1 MKKVIPLIVVFIF
14 SLFFN
19 AFAAYLNNV
28 PVSVKQPSGEIIH
41 CFASGDEYF
50 NWLHDANNFTIIKDK
65 TTGYYAYAIIKDG
78 QLIASEHLVG
88 SVNPESVGIDPGL
101 KIIPDRFS
109 LKSGMIDDVS
119 YAPKTGD
126 YNNIVLFI
134 RFADQAEFT
143 EELSVYEEQFNG
155 QNYSLRGYFS
165 EVSGSQLDVYS
176 TFYPISE
183 SSSIVSYQ
191 DAQPRNY
198 YVPYDY
204 VTNPIGYVDDAERT
218 EREHTL
224 LESAIN
230 SVKPDLETSGIN
242 FDSDADG
249 YVDNICFIVQ
259 GTTEGWS
266 ELLWPHKWA
275 LYSKTVTISGARVW
289 EYNFQLSAV
298 TDVSVLCHEMFHT
311 LGAPDLYHYSD
322 ESSNLY
328 PVAGWDLMAW
338 DYAQHM
344 LTWMKYQYGNW
355 FNEIPE
361 ITEGGTYK
369 LPAVG
374 NSSFACYKI
383 PVQESTTEFFM
394 VEYRKKVGYDTH
406 LSASYDEG
414 LLVYRVNTSVTS
426 GNRNGPPDELYVLR
440 PGVTDESP
448 NGSWT
453 DAAFSAD
460 QGRIL
465 INADSDPVAL
475 LSDGSNTSL
484 SIYDIGF
491 VGDSIEFKVGSPES
505 GYTLTCNDVTIVD
518 GVITSCSYDF
528 SNTDIIIP
536 DTLCDQ
542 PVIGLGYRLFRFK
555 NVMTSVQLPATL
567 QTIAESVFEHNNLSS
582 VDFSRCTNL
591 TYIGPLAFM
600 ANNLTSINL
609 PENLTYLGGGVFN
622 GNNIT
627 QLNGQ
632 LFDGFLY
639 ALNPDGSFDETT
651 LISYA
656 KQTTNVV
663 IPASVEV
670 LGDHAFNTSG
680 LTSVDF
686 SQCSKLNYV
695 GFRTFFNNQIPS
707 MDLSSCVSLHTIYS
721 CGFLFSG
728 LNSIDL
734 SACKGL
740 ENIGADA
747 FTSNNFSSFV
757 LPTPQKF
764 GYEFNKWLDGNS
776 NEHAGGTTVSDLTTS
791 YTAQFDIQQGLPV
804 NKLQAQL
811 SLDGELDESFWNL
824 SNLVE
829 INSGGSD
836 NTANF
841 GLLWD
846 DDYLYIGVN
855 VVDQTLSKHHRQ
867 GWYDDGI
874 EIGIDGDNN
883 KGTELDVHDVLF
895 IKPIRSFWVQE
906 RNVNSDGIIHEYHET
921 NDGYSMEFAVPW
933 DLIQIS
939 PSIGMSLGINVVI
952 NDDDDEANPYN
963 TPAQLIWQGNNNYY
977 SSTAGWGTVELSDN
991 PVSYSQNY
999 LSLIEP
1005 NGGEFCITGQASE
1018 IKWVSNGIDDIN
1030 IEYSTDGGDTWQ
1042 VLFGIVPAA
1051 QSSVGCNWNL
1061 PASENYK
1068 IKVVAITN
1076 PGLSDE
1082 SNEVFTVHEALSP
1095 VSPLVTAK
1103 WENYKWPYNAYY
1115 PEAENGING
1124 RIGNA
1129 CGPSSLA
1136 RIIYSW
1142 GYPTHGNGE
1151 LSFTDN
1157 GGTYWSANFGDATY
1171 EYDNM
1176 TEMLSSNDEEEKYSE
1191 VAELCYHAAV
1201 SMHDVGGSGTDLQN
1215 MSNAMHQY
1223 FNYKQSNVAQRN
1235 DYTRAE
1241 WTKLL
1246 MNELDNGRSLLVQG
1260 MRLEN
1265 VDGCGNWH
1273 ENNCIAG
1280 HWYHCDGYNEEG
1292 QFHVVVGFGNFQY
1305 DGYYDVDEFA
1315 LYSYNTGVLV
1325 GLEPDITEHD
1335 IQFVISDGIEP
1346 IQGAQI
1352 VFNDSVYVAD
1362 SYGIVEVFGVPE
1374 KTYEY
1379 AVTADGYIAVNTS
1392 VTISEDNQVIS
1403 VVLDSEGIEYYILS
1417 CNDVTIEN
1425 GVITACTYD
1434 FSNTDI
1440 IIPDTLCDQLV
1451 TGIGDFA
1458 FHTKGITSVVMP
1470 SGLTHIEALAFYGNQ
1485 IEHLD
1490 LAVASGLTNI
1500 DQGAFQD
1507 NNIQSLW
1514 LPDSISY
1521 LGNACFTNNRLST
1534 LNGDQFDGFF
1544 YRHLDDGLIDN
1555 SIVVSYGGVSD
1566 SIYIYSWIEVIN
1578 SSSFSGCGLTS
1589 VDFAQSLRQIQF
1601 SAFFDNSLEL
1611 LNLPDGMESIGDM
1624 AFRDNLLE
1632 DITIPESVTFI
1643 GQAAFNGNAI
1653 QIQNGA
1659 ASNGIVYA
1667 RNNDGSEDVSTIVS
1681 YGGVADV
1688 ISFIPETVTNIGV
1701 RAFQSNG
1708 LVQVIIPVGISN
1720 IEEYAFAFNS
1730 NSLTSIYFQEQS
1742 EIININ
1748 SNAFSYNNYLGSITL
1763 PEHANEG
1770 FVNYQDDLGNIYNE
1784 HDIITDFALAYSAVI
1799 DQDTLLPLEISATVN
1814 DAPCNGDNGLL
1825 TLEIS
1830 GGLGGEWTYGGSS
1843 EEALSDGNSYTV
1855 IIEPYS
1861 GEQTQIYVLPDAE
1874 NGLDVDLL
1882 PGAYTLLVEDAAE
1895 NEVQTLLIVSE
1906 PDALLMDVTIFS
1918 EPTCSEDSV
1927 WGIVLDGI
1935 GGIEPYTFSAYRNGE
1950 LYFNSSEINNHVV
1963 PSGSYTFYVQDA
1975 NGCVDSD
1982 SIILETPDSIS
1993 FEVQDVSCYGDSMAT
2008 ARISIESGMPG
2019 QLYQVIYSLYEDGNW
2034 VSDATSAYF
2043 DQQIYITDLS
2053 FDGET
2058 QADRYYEFKVMNDW
2072 GCYSESK
2079 TMVFSSPAEPLAVD
2093 VNTLN
2098 VNELSAD
2105 IQIEISGGTAPYRL
2119 VFDGLET
2126 YDTYYTVPTGWH
2138 TVYVE
2143 DAHSCFV
2150 TDTLFIEPDYVCP
2163 QHFHP
2168 VWEGGN
2174 PNDAMNIFIIE
2185 AKVDGIDL
2193 EEGDEL
2199 GVFDG
2204 DLCVGYGKI
2213 LNTINHQNILSI
2225 VVSTDD
2231 GTGNGFTPGHE
2242 VSYRV
2247 WSCSKELEY
2256 KVDEINCFD
2265 NQLNGV
2271 NCLAFQSGASSY
2283 VQLGVST
2290 EVCWGID
2297 FQTGWNIFASPVL
2310 SDSADMQFNF
2320 QELINNNI
2328 LVKIQDET
2336 GASLEDRGI
2345 FGGWQN
2351 DIGDIL
2357 PDEGYKIKLNSNDS
2371 IQICGRKVG
2380 YPYAIHLNT
2389 GWNIVGYPALQSAD
2403 GMEVVASLIENGTLL
2418 KVQDEQGRS
2427 IENLGIFGGWQNY
2440 IGNFYPGKGYKVKVS
2455 TYDTLWVSETYS
2467 KSAVLLPGTTAPV
2480 HFKPVFEG
2488 NGVDHMNFN
2497 FVNLQSGIVRVGD
2510 ELAVFDG
2517 DNCVGVL
2524 TLLPGHIKTNVVSI
2538 PASAADNKGMSGF
2551 LEGNTYSF
2559 RLWQS
2564 AQQAELEIIPEV
2576 VKGDHVFVKH
2586 ESVILN
2592 FKTVSFTGLND
2603 VFNTNAVDCY
2613 PNPFNQ
2619 EITVDIHL
2627 ATDAMVEVLVM
2638 NQTGQCIKRLV
2649 ERHKFKQGTQNLIW
2663 TGRNE
2668 GGQPVS
2674 TGIYYLR
2681 ITINDQ
2687 IYNRKIVYNK

>member
-632 LFDGFLY
+632 LFDGFMY
-639 ALNPDGSFDETT
+639 ALTDGTE
-651 LISYA
+651 LISYTMN
-656 KQTTNVV
+656 TTNVT
-663 IPASVEV
+663 IPAHVQK
-670 LGDHAFNTSG
+670 LGDHALNTCG
-680 LTSVDF
+680 LTRVDL
-686 SQCSKLNYV
+686 SLCIGLTEI
-695 GFRTFFNNQIPS
+695 GFRTFFANEIP
-707 MDLSSCVSLHTIYS
+707 
-721 CGFLFSG
+721 
-728 LNSIDL
+728 SIDL
-734 SACKGL
+734 STCSSLQTIGNSGFLYSGLDTIDLNMCKKL
-740 ENIGADA
+740 TFIGGAA
-747 FTSNNFSSFV
+747 FSSNNFSSFY
-757 LPTPQKF
+757 LPTPELN
-764 GYEFNKWLDGNS
+764 GMEFENWTDGNQNIYQGGALTTALDVWYQANFNQS
-776 NEHAGGTTVSDLTTS
+776 ELLPLELTLTTTDAYCYGDHGILSIQIEGGLGGT
-791 YTAQFDIQQGLPV
+791 YGI
-804 NKLQAQL
+804 
-811 SLDGELDESFWNL
+811 
-824 SNLVE
+824 
-829 INSGGSD
+829 GG
-836 NTANF
+836 
-841 GLLWD
+841 
-846 DDYLYIGVN
+846 
-855 VVDQTLSKHHRQ
+855 
-867 GWYDDGI
+867 
-874 EIGIDGDNN
+874 
-883 KGTELDVHDVLF
+883 
-895 IKPIRSFWVQE
+895 
-906 RNVNSDGIIHEYHET
+906 
-921 NDGYSMEFAVPW
+921 
-933 DLIQIS
+933 
-939 PSIGMSLGINVVI
+939 
-952 NDDDDEANPYN
+952 
-963 TPAQLIWQGNNNYY
+963 
-977 SSTAGWGTVELSDN
+977 
-991 PVSYSQNY
+991 
-999 LSLIEP
+999 
-1005 NGGEFCITGQASE
+1005 
-1018 IKWVSNGIDDIN
+1018 N
-1030 IEYSTDGGDTWQ
+1030 I
-1042 VLFGIVPAA
+1042 
-1051 QSSVGCNWNL
+1051 
-1061 PASENYK
+1061 
-1068 IKVVAITN
+1068 
-1076 PGLSDE
+1076 
-1082 SNEVFTVHEALSP
+1082 
-1095 VSPLVTAK
+1095 
-1103 WENYKWPYNAYY
+1103 
-1115 PEAENGING
+1115 PEAEN
-1124 RIGNA
+1124 
-1129 CGPSSLA
+1129 
-1136 RIIYSW
+1136 
-1142 GYPTHGNGE
+1142 
-1151 LSFTDN
+1151 D
-1157 GGTYWSANFGDATY
+1157 
-1171 EYDNM
+1171 
-1176 TEMLSSNDEEEKYSE
+1176 SNSYVVVLIPE
-1191 VAELCYHAAV
+1191 
-1201 SMHDVGGSGTDLQN
+1201 GGS
-1215 MSNAMHQY
+1215 A
-1223 FNYKQSNVAQRN
+1223 A
-1235 DYTRAE
+1235 
-1241 WTKLL
+1241 
-1246 MNELDNGRSLLVQG
+1246 
-1260 MRLEN
+1260 
-1265 VDGCGNWH
+1265 
-1273 ENNCIAG
+1273 
-1280 HWYHCDGYNEEG
+1280 
-1292 QFHVVVGFGNFQY
+1292 
-1305 DGYYDVDEFA
+1305 
-1315 LYSYNTGVLV
+1315 
-1325 GLEPDITEHD
+1325 
-1335 IQFVISDGIEP
+1335 
-1346 IQGAQI
+1346 
-1352 VFNDSVYVAD
+1352 
-1362 SYGIVEVFGVPE
+1362 
-1374 KTYEY
+1374 
-1379 AVTADGYIAVNTS
+1379 
-1392 VTISEDNQVIS
+1392 
-1403 VVLDSEGIEYYILS
+1403 
-1417 CNDVTIEN
+1417 
-1425 GVITACTYD
+1425 
-1434 FSNTDI
+1434 
-1440 IIPDTLCDQLV
+1440 
-1451 TGIGDFA
+1451 
-1458 FHTKGITSVVMP
+1458 
-1470 SGLTHIEALAFYGNQ
+1470 
-1485 IEHLD
+1485 
-1490 LAVASGLTNI
+1490 
-1500 DQGAFQD
+1500 
-1507 NNIQSLW
+1507 
-1514 LPDSISY
+1514 
-1521 LGNACFTNNRLST
+1521 
-1534 LNGDQFDGFF
+1534 
-1544 YRHLDDGLIDN
+1544 N
-1555 SIVVSYGGVSD
+1555 SIVLD
-1566 SIYIYSWIEVIN
+1566 
-1578 SSSFSGCGLTS
+1578 
-1589 VDFAQSLRQIQF
+1589 
-1601 SAFFDNSLEL
+1601 DN
-1611 LNLPDGMESIGDM
+1611 
-1624 AFRDNLLE
+1624 
-1632 DITIPESVTFI
+1632 
-1643 GQAAFNGNAI
+1643 
-1653 QIQNGA
+1653 QN
-1659 ASNGIVYA
+1659 
-1667 RNNDGSEDVSTIVS
+1667 E
-1681 YGGVADV
+1681 
-1688 ISFIPETVTNIGV
+1688 
-1701 RAFQSNG
+1701 
-1708 LVQVIIPVGISN
+1708 
-1720 IEEYAFAFNS
+1720 
-1730 NSLTSIYFQEQS
+1730 TSIM
-1742 EIININ
+1742 
-1748 SNAFSYNNYLGSITL
+1748 
-1763 PEHANEG
+1763 
-1770 FVNYQDDLGNIYNE
+1770 V
-1784 HDIITDFALAYSAVI
+1784 
-1799 DQDTLLPLEISATVN
+1799 
-1814 DAPCNGDNGLL
+1814 
-1825 TLEIS
+1825 
-1830 GGLGGEWTYGGSS
+1830 
-1843 EEALSDGNSYTV
+1843 EAGSYTV
-1855 IIEPYS
+1855 
-1861 GEQTQIYVLPDAE
+1861 
-1874 NGLDVDLL
+1874 
-1882 PGAYTLLVEDAAE
+1882 LVEDAAGNEIE
-1895 NEVQTLLIVSE
+1895 NLAVIMEPEPLELIVDLFSFLCPGDTVMNLE
-1906 PDALLMDVTIFS
+1906 LLAF
-1918 EPTCSEDSV
+1918 
-1927 WGIVLDGI
+1927 
-1935 GGIEPYTFSAYRNGE
+1935 GGTEPYQYIINKNGV
-1950 LYFNSSEINNHVV
+1950 LYADFTENSEQSLIGEGVYNLVV
-1963 PSGSYTFYVQDA
+1963 VDA
-1975 NGCVDSD
+1975 NGCMAEETFV
-1982 SIILETPDSIS
+1982 LELAPPVNFSLSNVT
-1993 FEVQDVSCYGDSMAT
+1993 CYGEQSGTVLIRMEGEPGDS
-2008 ARISIESGMPG
+2008 
-2019 QLYQVIYSLYEDGNW
+2019 YQVSYAQYSNDSLIDRRSTAFFESEILITGLEFDINPNYDIMYVFTISN
-2034 VSDATSAYF
+2034 SAGCLIDEF
-2043 DQQIYITDLS
+2043 VKI
-2053 FDGET
+2053 FEPVGE
-2058 QADRYYEFKVMNDW
+2058 EL
-2072 GCYSESK
+2072 
-2079 TMVFSSPAEPLAVD
+2079 VFSYEVLEVR
-2093 VNTLN
+2093 
-2098 VNELSAD
+2098 ELDAD
-2105 IQIEISGGTAPYRL
+2105 IQIAIQGGVAPYQ
-2119 VFDGLET
+2119 VFLDGMEIQNLQQ
-2126 YDTYYTVPTGWH
+2126 TVSTGYH
-2138 TVYVE
+2138 SIQLI
-2143 DAHSCFV
+2143 DAHMCV
-2150 TDTLFIEPDYVCP
+2150 LDETIFIEPNIACP
-2163 QHFHP
+2163 QHFYP
-2168 VWEGGN
+2168 VWEGN

-2213 LNTINHQNILSI
+2213 LHTINHQNILSI

-2297 FQTGWNIFASPVL
+2297 FQTDWNIFSSPVL

-2320 QELINNNI
+2320 QELINTNI
-2328 LVKIQDET
+2328 LLKIQDET